1 MLFSIPA
8 AHSFIVILIKDKR
21 WGIADNMNA
30 GFAQVE
36 VSQHSQ
42 PVPCID
48 LEIQNMSRNSN
59 ASEQQVLVGRQNSKV
74 SVVEHSNF
82 NSANMNKEVDS
93 RTEEQMHDS
102 MHGTY
107 LSNTKQINK
116 L

>member
-30 GFAQVE
+30 GFARVE

-48 LEIQNMSRNSN
+48 LEIQNMSWNSN
-59 ASEQQVLVGRQNSKV
+59 ASEQQVLVGGQISKASAVENNNS
-74 SVVEHSNF
+74 
-82 NSANMNKEVDS
+82 NSADMNKEVES
-93 RTEEQMHDS
+93 RIEMDLKDKTPD
-102 MHGTY
+102 T
-107 LSNTKQINK
+107 LSIIYEANQ
-116 L
+116 